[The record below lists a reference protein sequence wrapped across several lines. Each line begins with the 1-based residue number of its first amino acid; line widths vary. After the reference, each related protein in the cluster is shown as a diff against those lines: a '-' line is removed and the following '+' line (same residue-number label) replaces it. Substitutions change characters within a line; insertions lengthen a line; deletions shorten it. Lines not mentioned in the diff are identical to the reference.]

1 MRHNTPLF
9 DAQGQPT
16 EPLLRLL
23 ERLGVQ
29 HDGTLKGIRD
39 STQAAWYQAG
49 KLRAEIKDQME
60 VGQLRNDCLG
70 PLAAL
75 GFLREAEAPET
86 SYSYA
91 LVLGATVVAV
101 RKRLAFLRDEWERG
115 VRFREIVLLGSE
127 RALLPDKEGMD
138 VLYNPQNAELPFPE
152 DRAKTAETPPRN
164 EIEMMVAVY
173 KQPDFPWTSRGITAT
188 AIHATGKAN
197 TSDTVQVW
205 LQEEQPEPGACL
217 AVSSQPFVSFQQ
229 VVIGNELPEGFTV
242 TGVGPLANPSLPL
255 ATFLDNVA
263 KLIYELARAESV

>member
-1 MRHNTPLF
+1 MRHDTPLF

-29 HDGTLKGIRD
+29 HDNTLRGIRD
-39 STQAAWYQAG
+39 ATQSAWYQAG
-49 KLRAEIKDQME
+49 KMRAEIKDQME

-70 PLAAL
+70 PLAQL
-75 GFLREAEAPET
+75 GFLREAEAPQTEHA
-86 SYSYA
+86 YA

-115 VRFREIVLLGSE
+115 VRFREVILFGSE
-127 RALLPDKEGMD
+127 RALMPDKEGMD

-152 DRAKTAETPPRN
+152 DRAKTAEAPPRN

-173 KQPDFPWTSRGITAT
+173 NQPDFPWTPKGIKAT

-197 TSDTVQVW
+197 TADTIRVW
-205 LQEEQPEPGACL
+205 LQEKQPEPGACL

-229 VVIGNELPEGFTV
+229 VVIANELPEDFMVIGI
-242 TGVGPLANPSLPL
+242 GPAANPSLPL

-263 KLIYELARAESV
+263 KLVYELARAENV